1 MSQCALGPDGD
12 LRDASEITWYH
23 DIDDAHPI
31 SGPTTAQSVGHC
43 PQRTA
48 HLTERLRDPNNT
60 EAPGLVSQRKAV
72 ERYRAVQA
80 TIQASTSTSGTP
92 STRTIQSSYDNST
105 GSSSGH
111 LVAVAKKRCISSVSV
126 HSEDDSDSAFEQ
138 PTTKKGE
145 HTVHVIAPCL
155 RCSYI

>member
-43 PQRTA
+43 PQHTA

-72 ERYRAVQA
+72 ERYRAAQA

-92 STRTIQSSYDNST
+92 STRTIQSSYDAVFPVFQSIRKMTVILPSNSQLQRKVNIQYT
-105 GSSSGH
+105 
-111 LVAVAKKRCISSVSV
+111 L
-126 HSEDDSDSAFEQ
+126 
-138 PTTKKGE
+138 
-145 HTVHVIAPCL
+145 
-155 RCSYI
+155 